1 MSSSFNTSFVGAVYW
16 QTAQGTMGRTSA
28 ALAAVVVAAAAQ
40 TVHGDD
46 AAAALA
52 EAGGDDRG
60 CFIKGFAY
68 ANGGDAD
75 HPEYLTAVTGT
86 FTLATCQAKCSSTD
100 GCVFFNFDVKEQ
112 SCMLGSA
119 GSKEGELGVS
129 NTVIQ

>member
-1 MSSSFNTSFVGAVYW
+1 
-16 QTAQGTMGRTSA
+16 MGRTSA
-28 ALAAVVVAAAAQ
+28 ALAAVVVAAVAQ
-40 TVHGDD
+40 TVQGDD